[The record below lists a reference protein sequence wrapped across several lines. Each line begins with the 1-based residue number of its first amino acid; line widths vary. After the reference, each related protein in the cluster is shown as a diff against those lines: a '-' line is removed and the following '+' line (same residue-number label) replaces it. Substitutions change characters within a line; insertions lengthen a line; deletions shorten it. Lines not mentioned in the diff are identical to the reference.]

1 MELARNLSELQQAEW
16 IGTPVV
22 LNAIF
27 LCLGLIM
34 VVAGKKSP
42 KIVAA
47 LAAIAV
53 GLWAGVIVESWQ
65 RYGTPLGFEISKSPL
80 APIVAAVVVACVAGV
95 LVLTVWKMALAILT
109 ALILATVAVGI
120 LRFAKVQPETLFD
133 SGVALLSQYNLVG
146 IIVFVV
152 ALVALI
158 LLVNRFYEFMFL
170 FAAIHLGT
178 LLLVSGAS
186 YFLQLSQTSQDDATS
201 VMENLANMISD
212 AFKGECHAVDNCDCD
227 EACRAGIA
235 TWIILSWL
243 FMALHLIIPC
253 WLERKKAEEKRSA
266 ATH

>member
-109 ALILATVAVGI
+109 ALILATVAV
-120 LRFAKVQPETLFD
+120 
-133 SGVALLSQYNLVG
+133 
-146 IIVFVV
+146 
-152 ALVALI
+152 
-158 LLVNRFYEFMFL
+158 
-170 FAAIHLGT
+170 
-178 LLLVSGAS
+178 
-186 YFLQLSQTSQDDATS
+186 
-201 VMENLANMISD
+201 
-212 AFKGECHAVDNCDCD
+212 
-227 EACRAGIA
+227 
-235 TWIILSWL
+235 
-243 FMALHLIIPC
+243 
-253 WLERKKAEEKRSA
+253 
-266 ATH
+266 